1 MKTDLKIIRKV
12 AFFIV
17 ATFLLGSCGGKQQPK
32 SYVSELTSD
41 DSMIIRMGQWELIKY
56 HSDKLGLDINYP
68 SFLYH
73 QELPSETSQEIFIK
87 DDISIS
93 VIVDS
98 LTGMNYSAGQQ
109 MMGMGADLVEVGDNY
124 SIMTGS
130 DEHWD
135 YYGKVIDD
143 DTIRLITVML
153 RYDPSHEEAVEALRE
168 WVNNYN
174 VK

>member
-1 MKTDLKIIRKV
+1 MKMDLKIIRRV
-12 AFFIV
+12 AFTIV
-17 ATFLLGSCGGKQQPK
+17 AMMLLGSCGGKQQPK

-41 DSMIIRMGQWELIKY
+41 DSMIIQMGQWDLIKY

-124 SIMTGS
+124 SILAGA
-130 DEHWD
+130 DENWD

-143 DTIRLITVML
+143 DTIRLVTVML
-153 RYDPSHEEAVEALRE
+153 RYAPNHEEAVEALRE
-168 WVNNYN
+168 WVNNYSI
-174 VK
+174 K